1 MYTKLEEQV
10 IQLLRKG
17 YSYFEIE
24 DQLNVNNST
33 ITKVM
38 KKLEENRDYNTLKQI
53 FMERSLRREPIV
65 KDYLEFF
72 EERILGSNGKTSL
85 ELSYELEHSKEY
97 KGNNGEDLIYTDKDI
112 KDYLRDMLKNNTSV
126 YKNPKYYEKLITQLK
141 NNDKMRGFIRY
152 IDYKDRNIDVKK
164 YLSKTTI
171 KQYEDEINQRRLAK
185 EVKSLPKDMGISE
198 IAIKYSLSSDKVS
211 EILRGQD
218 SEQLL
223 AQYHGEEEAQKIIQ
237 EYPEK
242 MKYIRKNNSNTN
254 RIFADNKNLSA
265 MDKKRREFLYASQ
278 DVILR
283 MILHYRL
290 PFESLQKLL
299 SFDNPDYLREEINRI
314 ASVQIDGFT
323 LSNTIPYVLFEYLQ
337 DRYPNKEE
345 QLEKKN
351 DFYRQASNFWKK
363 YLKAKKDNSDELNH
377 LLSDLYD
384 FKYRVLLKK
393 RVFNFTKLSKEDQRT
408 VIEYRLK
415 YFIPHDKFPFNL
427 DTMFKNCPE
436 DLKMEWKVVSDQ
448 NRYISIKN
456 LINKNKS
463 WEPKL

>member
-72 EERILGSNGKTSL
+72 EEGILKGKTSL

-112 KDYLRDMLKNNTSV
+112 KDYLRDMLKNNASV
-126 YKNPKYYEKLITQLK
+126 YKNPKYYEELIIQLK
-141 NNDKMRGFIRY
+141 NNDKMWGLIRY

-164 YLSKTTI
+164 YLSKTMI

-185 EVKSLPKDMGISE
+185 EIKSLPKDMGISE
-198 IAIKYSLSSDKVS
+198 MAIKYSLSSDKVS
-211 EILRGQD
+211 EILRGED

-223 AQYHGEEEAQKIIQ
+223 AQYHGEEEAQKMVQ
-237 EYPEK
+237 QYPERLALL
-242 MKYIRKNNSNTN
+242 RK
-254 RIFADNKNLSA
+254 KNLEAVQLYEDKTSVSEI
-265 MDKKRREFLYASQ
+265 DKKRREFLYANQ

-323 LSNTIPYVLFEYLQ
+323 LSNTIPYVLFGYLQ

-393 RVFNFTKLSKEDQRT
+393 GVFNFTKLSKEDQRT

-427 DTMFKNCPE
+427 DAMFKNCPE